1 MFGDSE
7 LRDLRNFYKGWV
19 VMIRA
24 LLVSV
29 LFVSSVNPMRVACS
43 QTVSRDYIVSVNDE
57 MPPGTPVKS
66 TGQVV
71 VHEELSG
78 DSVKEKLAFNIS
90 FRNISPKP
98 ILAYDIVV
106 DVSSENGPVL
116 HHKCRADFLFRK
128 ELELAPG
135 AEDLFQLETPSIQ
148 TSRPN
153 TQTAAK
159 AEVHVN
165 VEFVEFVDG
174 TAYGKS
180 TWGTSLSQARLEAVD
195 AMRAAIQAFEVN
207 GDAGLRD
214 SLDGALAKKKLSK
227 HGTDVLRGLKA
238 ILDSDGS
245 EIAVQRMNSFLEAAQ
260 RRGGTS

>member
-1 MFGDSE
+1 MIPHLVIPLFFFIMVDPM
-7 LRDLRNFYKGWV
+7 V
-19 VMIRA
+19 VAQNR
-24 LLVSV
+24 
-29 LFVSSVNPMRVACS
+29 
-43 QTVSRDYIVSVNDE
+43 TVSRDYVVSVSGETPADS
-57 MPPGTPVKS
+57 PVKAA
-66 TGQVV
+66 GQVV
-71 VHEELSG
+71 VHEEQSG
-78 DSVKEKLAFNIS
+78 DSLKEKLAFDIS
-90 FRNISPKP
+90 FRNDSPKS

-106 DVSSENGPVL
+106 DVSSENGPVV
-116 HHKCRADFLFRK
+116 HHKSRADFLFRK

-148 TSRPN
+148 TTRPN

-174 TAYGKS
+174 TTYGKS

-195 AMRAAIQAFEVN
+195 AMRAAIQAFKAN
-207 GDAGLRD
+207 GDEGLR
-214 SLDGALAKKKLSK
+214 GALEGTLAKKNLTK

-245 EIAVQRMNSFLEAAQ
+245 EIAVQKMNSFLEAAQ